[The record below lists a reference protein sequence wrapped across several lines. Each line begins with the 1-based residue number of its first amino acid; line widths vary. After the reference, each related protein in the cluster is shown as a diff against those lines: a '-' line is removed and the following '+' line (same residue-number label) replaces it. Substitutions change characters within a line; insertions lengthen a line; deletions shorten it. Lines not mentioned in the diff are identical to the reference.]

1 MVPLFPEIGKVPPS
15 ADLQISDSPFC
26 SFLPCCFLFT
36 SKAIAEDSFRKNRIP
51 HRVFRLVCCR
61 VRKRKLKAIRMVCI
75 LHYRVITKHAFKWP
89 HAKLRQHS
97 KFFAMPTAN
106 RNTEVYCGVSRGYQQ
121 KQILR
126 VTI

>member
-1 MVPLFPEIGKVPPS
+1 MLQSPKTEVKGNPYGLHTPLSRNNK
-15 ADLQISDSPFC
+15 
-26 SFLPCCFLFT
+26 T
-36 SKAIAEDSFRKNRIP
+36 
-51 HRVFRLVCCR
+51 
-61 VRKRKLKAIRMVCI
+61 
-75 LHYRVITKHAFKWP
+75 
-89 HAKLRQHS
+89 RQHS